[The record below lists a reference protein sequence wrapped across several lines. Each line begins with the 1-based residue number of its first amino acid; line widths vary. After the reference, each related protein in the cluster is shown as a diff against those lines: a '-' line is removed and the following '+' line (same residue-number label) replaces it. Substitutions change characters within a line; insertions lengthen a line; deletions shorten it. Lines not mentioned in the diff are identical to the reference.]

1 MEDDDPVIAEYNVFI
16 TPRQLEQ
23 IYLLQY
29 PNRNRSQAYN
39 DRNGAR
45 PVDFRLKPQAG
56 FMEMDIGM
64 NPSANFNKFQ
74 SLVWGE
80 AIRKAKGS
88 GNGGSATF
96 GAAAGFAPTKGVKG
110 GRKTEGGEMSVDQ
123 GLARF
128 GEAVNRDAVFQKQT
142 LGGQIL
148 QDEAGNPNYML
159 GAFRGG
165 KFCFSAC
172 AFLFFLL
179 SFFLAFL
186 FFFVLLHCPSFVI
199 LLSSLS
205 STSQRHKTRKKNS
218 NYGNFN
224 PTSHLTKPP
233 DELHLT
239 RVDGVVQM
247 RPQFHHVDAIT
258 HAETAARRTE
268 ASETNP
274 NSSTSTTTT
283 TQKAPQALALAQTYK
298 DNRDVENLEALR
310 AKNLLLIAAE
320 EKWTRLEYFD
330 EDEEAS
336 YETYHSRL
344 FHGDVGGAKVL
355 KSQMK
360 NEEYLDAISA
370 PRVDPSGRKKKRPLT
385 KKQMER
391 IEAAEDDVEGA
402 GEMGGEVEV
411 EMS

>member
-1 MEDDDPVIAEYNVFI
+1 MSRKPSNSVQFTRLNQRDTHTYLASRADDIEDDDPVIAEYNVFI

-64 NPSANFNKFQ
+64 NPSANFNKYQ

-80 AIRKAKGS
+80 AMRKSKA
-88 GNGGSATF
+88 NGGSATF
-96 GAAAGFAPTKGVKG
+96 GAAAGFAPTKGGKG
-110 GRKTEGGEMSVDQ
+110 RGKQENGEISVDA
-123 GLARF
+123 GLSHFQNAI
-128 GEAVNRDAVFQKQT
+128 NRDAVFQKQT
-142 LGGQIL
+142 LGGQVL

-159 GAFRGG
+159 GAFRG
-165 KFCFSAC
+165 
-172 AFLFFLL
+172 
-179 SFFLAFL
+179 
-186 FFFVLLHCPSFVI
+186 VLLRPFIPICRI
-199 LLSSLS
+199 LIINPASYRFMPR
-205 STSQRHKTRKKNS
+205 T
-218 NYGNFN
+218 FN
-224 PTSHLTKPP
+224 PEQSDQNL

-268 ASETNP
+268 AAEGSGSGP
-274 NSSTSTTTT
+274 SGAAA
-283 TQKAPQALALAQTYK
+283 QAKQPQALALAQTYK

-336 YETYHSRL
+336 YSTYHSRL
-344 FHGDVGGAKVL
+344 FHSDTGSATPL

-391 IEAAEDDVEGA
+391 IEAAEDDVEVA
-402 GEMGGEVEV
+402 GEMGGEVDV

>member
-1 MEDDDPVIAEYNVFI
+1 MSPSRAEDMEDDDPVIAEYNVFI

-45 PVDFRLKPQAG
+45 PTDFRLKPQAG

-80 AIRKAKGS
+80 AIRKSKV
-88 GNGGSATF
+88 NGGSATF
-96 GAAAGFAPTKGVKG
+96 GAAAGFAPTKGGKG
-110 GRKTEGGEMSVDQ
+110 RGKQENGEMSVDQ

-128 GEAVNRDAVFQKQT
+128 QDAVNRDAVFQKQT

-159 GAFRGG
+159 GAFRG
-165 KFCFSAC
+165 
-172 AFLFFLL
+172 
-179 SFFLAFL
+179 
-186 FFFVLLHCPSFVI
+186 
-199 LLSSLS
+199 
-205 STSQRHKTRKKNS
+205 
-218 NYGNFN
+218 
-224 PTSHLTKPP
+224 

-258 HAETAARRTE
+258 HAETAARRAE
-268 ASETNP
+268 AAEGNP
-274 NSSTSTTTT
+274 STSNPSNTATAAK
-283 TQKAPQALALAQTYK
+283 QPQALALAQTYK

-336 YETYHSRL
+336 YSTYHSRL
-344 FHGDVGGAKVL
+344 FHADTQAAMEL

-360 NEEYLDAISA
+360 NEDYLDAISA

-391 IEAAEDDVEGA
+391 IEAAEDDVEVA
-402 GEMGGEVEV
+402 GEMGGEIEV

>member
-1 MEDDDPVIAEYNVFI
+1 MSPSRAEDMQDDDPVIAEYNVFI

-80 AIRKAKGS
+80 AMRKSKV
-88 GNGGSATF
+88 NGGSATF
-96 GAAAGFAPTKGVKG
+96 GAAAGFAATKGGKG
-110 GRKTEGGEMSVDQ
+110 RGKQENGEMSVDQ

-128 GEAVNRDAVFQKQT
+128 QDAVNRDAVFQKQT

-159 GAFRGG
+159 GAFRG
-165 KFCFSAC
+165 
-172 AFLFFLL
+172 
-179 SFFLAFL
+179 
-186 FFFVLLHCPSFVI
+186 
-199 LLSSLS
+199 
-205 STSQRHKTRKKNS
+205 
-218 NYGNFN
+218 
-224 PTSHLTKPP
+224 

-268 ASETNP
+268 ASETTS
-274 NSSTSTTTT
+274 SSTSAPTATK
-283 TQKAPQALALAQTYK
+283 QPQALALAQTYK

-336 YETYHSRL
+336 YAMYHSRL
-344 FHGDVGGAKVL
+344 FHGDAGNAVGL
-355 KSQMK
+355 KSAMR

-391 IEAAEDDVEGA
+391 IEAAEDDVEVA

>member
-1 MEDDDPVIAEYNVFI
+1 MSPSRADVIEDDDPVIAEYNVFI

-39 DRNGAR
+39 ERNGAR

-64 NPSANFNKFQ
+64 NPSANFNKYQ

-80 AIRKAKGS
+80 VMRKSKA
-88 GNGGSATF
+88 NGGSATF
-96 GAAAGFAPTKGVKG
+96 GAAAGFAPTKGGKG
-110 GRKTEGGEMSVDQ
+110 RGKQENGEMSVDQ
-123 GLARF
+123 GLSHFQNAI
-128 GEAVNRDAVFQKQT
+128 NRDAVFQKQT

-159 GAFRGG
+159 GAFRG
-165 KFCFSAC
+165 
-172 AFLFFLL
+172 
-179 SFFLAFL
+179 
-186 FFFVLLHCPSFVI
+186 
-199 LLSSLS
+199 
-205 STSQRHKTRKKNS
+205 
-218 NYGNFN
+218 
-224 PTSHLTKPP
+224 

-268 ASETNP
+268 AAEGSGSGP
-274 NSSTSTTTT
+274 SGAAA
-283 TQKAPQALALAQTYK
+283 QAKQPQALALAQTYK

-336 YETYHSRL
+336 YSTYHSRL
-344 FHGDVGGAKVL
+344 FHSDTGSATPL

-391 IEAAEDDVEGA
+391 IEAAEDDVEIA
-402 GEMGGEVEV
+402 GEMGGEVDV

>member
-1 MEDDDPVIAEYNVFI
+1 MRFSRSRRWEGRFCRMKLVILTICWVLSVVVSFVFL
-16 TPRQLEQ
+16 PL
-23 IYLLQY
+23 
-29 PNRNRSQAYN
+29 P
-39 DRNGAR
+39 
-45 PVDFRLKPQAG
+45 
-56 FMEMDIGM
+56 
-64 NPSANFNKFQ
+64 
-74 SLVWGE
+74 
-80 AIRKAKGS
+80 
-88 GNGGSATF
+88 
-96 GAAAGFAPTKGVKG
+96 
-110 GRKTEGGEMSVDQ
+110 
-123 GLARF
+123 
-128 GEAVNRDAVFQKQT
+128 
-142 LGGQIL
+142 
-148 QDEAGNPNYML
+148 
-159 GAFRGG
+159 
-165 KFCFSAC
+165 
-172 AFLFFLL
+172 
-179 SFFLAFL
+179 
-186 FFFVLLHCPSFVI
+186 FFFSLYCLFSF
-199 LLSSLS
+199 LSIS
-205 STSQRHKTRKKNS
+205 SSSQHHTIRKKNS
-218 NYGNFN
+218 NYGHFDR
-224 PTSHLTKPP
+224 TSHLTKPP

-274 NSSTSTTTT
+274 TTGTSTTAT

-344 FHGDVGGAKVL
+344 FHGDVGGAKAL